1 MSQKNA
7 IKQLAISTGQEWEM
21 LSRNNKAL
29 DCLFQGPQFASSK
42 LVMDLNNGDHGGE
55 GVIVA
60 LGSMRLMVISAIS
73 LFSNAQPSCKCRPGR
88 EKTWRTSNILSLV
101 NFRLMLTDYVLK
113 FKGCYREAWWDDTRG
128 SGLKVLGFLSRAR
141 DVGLRFD
148 ERIYASFVCI
158 MFPPTE

>member
-21 LSRNNKAL
+21 LSRNNKTL
-29 DCLFQGPQFASSK
+29 NCLFQGPQFASSK
-42 LVMDLNNGDHGGE
+42 LGMDLNNGDHGGRE
-55 GVIVA
+55 LLWHWAAHGWWWFLPFLFVQ
-60 LGSMRLMVISAIS
+60 MHS
-73 LFSNAQPSCKCRPGR
+73 LHVTGRPGR
-88 EKTWRTSNILSLV
+88 EKIWRTSNILSLV

-113 FKGCYREAWWDDTRG
+113 FKGCYREPWWDDTRG
-128 SGLKVLGFLSRAR
+128 SGLKVLGFLSWAR